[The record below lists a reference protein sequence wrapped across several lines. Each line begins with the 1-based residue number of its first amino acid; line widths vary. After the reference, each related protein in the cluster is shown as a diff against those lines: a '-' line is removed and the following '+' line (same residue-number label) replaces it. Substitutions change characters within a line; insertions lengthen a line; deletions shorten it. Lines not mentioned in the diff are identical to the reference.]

1 MAKNSPQDLKNRE
14 FFSENL
20 NRIMK
25 EKNIRQIDLHNALG
39 IPKSTLTG
47 YVKGRSMPTAGNL
60 QKLADFLHV
69 KKSDLDPRFLH
80 NNLDEIARHEL
91 SEFYKKLIEDGIN
104 DILTRFIMAELN
116 DIYFNPNK
124 QYPSNSFRDKEQF
137 LIHFSQNSVAVKEKW
152 LNVKEVNYYVLDRL
166 KRNISQA
173 FKETQVILNNNIN
186 NNNEY
191 IIHGLDPQKI
201 PDLSKKLTELEGEI
215 LERIQNLESSHSDAS
230 G

>member
-25 EKNIRQIDLHNALG
+25 EKNIRQVDLHNALG

-91 SEFYKKLIEDGIN
+91 SEFYNKLIEDGID
-104 DILTRFIMAELN
+104 DILTRFIMTELN

-215 LERIQNLESSHSDAS
+215 L
-230 G
+230 

>member
-80 NNLDEIARHEL
+80 NNLDEITRHEL
-91 SEFYKKLIEDGIN
+91 SEFYKKLIEDGID
-104 DILTRFIMAELN
+104 DILTRFIMTELN

-215 LERIQNLESSHSDAS
+215 LERIQNLELSHSDAS

>member
-25 EKNIRQIDLHNALG
+25 EKNIRQVDLHNALG

-91 SEFYKKLIEDGIN
+91 SEFYKKLIEDGID
-104 DILTRFIMAELN
+104 DILTRFIMTELN

-201 PDLSKKLTELEGEI
+201 PDLAKKLTELEGEI
-215 LERIQNLESSHSDAS
+215 LERIQNLELSHSDA
-230 G
+230 

>member
-25 EKNIRQIDLHNALG
+25 EKNIRQMDLHNALG

-91 SEFYKKLIEDGIN
+91 SEFYKKLMEDGID
-104 DILTRFIMAELN
+104 DILARFIMTELN

-124 QYPSNSFRDKEQF
+124 QYPSKSFRDKEQF

-166 KRNISQA
+166 KRNISQT

-191 IIHGLDPQKI
+191 IIHELDPQKI

-215 LERIQNLESSHSDAS
+215 LERIQNLELSHSDAL

>member
-25 EKNIRQIDLHNALG
+25 EKNIRQVDLHNALG

-91 SEFYKKLIEDGIN
+91 SEFYKKLIEDGID
-104 DILTRFIMAELN
+104 DILTRFIMTELN

-124 QYPSNSFRDKEQF
+124 QYPSNFFRDKEQF

-201 PDLSKKLTELEGEI
+201 RDLSKKLTELEGEI
-215 LERIQNLESSHSDAS
+215 LERIQNLELSHSDA
-230 G
+230 

>member
-25 EKNIRQIDLHNALG
+25 EKNIRQVDLHNALG

-91 SEFYKKLIEDGIN
+91 SEFYKKLIEDGID
-104 DILTRFIMAELN
+104 DILTRFIMTELN

-173 FKETQVILNNNIN
+173 FKETQVILSNNIN

-215 LERIQNLESSHSDAS
+215 LERIQNLELSHSDAL

>member
-215 LERIQNLESSHSDAS
+215 LERIQNLELSHSDAS

>member
-25 EKNIRQIDLHNALG
+25 EKNIRQVDLHNALG

-91 SEFYKKLIEDGIN
+91 SGFYKKLIEDGID
-104 DILTRFIMAELN
+104 DILTRFIMTELN

-215 LERIQNLESSHSDAS
+215 LERIQNLELSHSDA
-230 G
+230 

>member
-25 EKNIRQIDLHNALG
+25 EKNIRQVDLHNALG

-91 SEFYKKLIEDGIN
+91 SEFYKKLIEDGID
-104 DILTRFIMAELN
+104 DILTRFIMTELN

-186 NNNEY
+186 NNTEY

-215 LERIQNLESSHSDAS
+215 LERIQNLELSHSDA
-230 G
+230 

>member
-25 EKNIRQIDLHNALG
+25 EKNIRQVDLHNALG

-91 SEFYKKLIEDGIN
+91 SEFYKKLIEDGID
-104 DILTRFIMAELN
+104 DILTRFIMTELN

-191 IIHGLDPQKI
+191 IIHGLDPKKI

-215 LERIQNLESSHSDAS
+215 LERIQNLELSHSDA
-230 G
+230 

>member
-104 DILTRFIMAELN
+104 DILTRFIMTELN

-124 QYPSNSFRDKEQF
+124 QYPSNSFRGKEQF

-201 PDLSKKLTELEGEI
+201 PDLAKKLTELEGEI
-215 LERIQNLESSHSDAS
+215 LERIQNLELSHSDAS

>member
-91 SEFYKKLIEDGIN
+91 SEFYKKLIEDGID
-104 DILTRFIMAELN
+104 DILTRFIMTELN

-215 LERIQNLESSHSDAS
+215 LERIQNLELSHSDA
-230 G
+230 

>member
-25 EKNIRQIDLHNALG
+25 EKNIRQVDLHNALG

-104 DILTRFIMAELN
+104 DILTRFIMTELN

-201 PDLSKKLTELEGEI
+201 PDLAKKLTELEGEI
-215 LERIQNLESSHSDAS
+215 LERIQNLELSHSDAS

>member
-69 KKSDLDPRFLH
+69 KKSDLDPRFIH

-91 SEFYKKLIEDGIN
+91 SEFYKKLMEDGID
-104 DILTRFIMAELN
+104 DILTRFIMTELN

-166 KRNISQA
+166 KCNISQA

-215 LERIQNLESSHSDAS
+215 LERIQNLELSHSDA
-230 G
+230 

>member
-25 EKNIRQIDLHNALG
+25 EKNIRQVDLHNALG

-91 SEFYKKLIEDGIN
+91 SEFYKKLIEDGI
-104 DILTRFIMAELN
+104 DDVLTRFIMTELN

-215 LERIQNLESSHSDAS
+215 LERIQNLELSHSDA
-230 G
+230 

>member
-25 EKNIRQIDLHNALG
+25 EKNIRQVDLHNALG

-80 NNLDEIARHEL
+80 NNLNEIARHEL
-91 SEFYKKLIEDGIN
+91 SEFYKKLIEDGID
-104 DILTRFIMAELN
+104 DILTRFIMTELN

-215 LERIQNLESSHSDAS
+215 LERIQNLELSHSDA
-230 G
+230 

>member
-25 EKNIRQIDLHNALG
+25 EKNIRQVDLHNALG

-91 SEFYKKLIEDGIN
+91 SEFYKKLIEDGID
-104 DILTRFIMAELN
+104 DILTRFIMTELN

-124 QYPSNSFRDKEQF
+124 QYPSNFFRDKEQF

-173 FKETQVILNNNIN
+173 FKETQVILNNNI
-186 NNNEY
+186 
-191 IIHGLDPQKI
+191 IHGLDPQKI

-215 LERIQNLESSHSDAS
+215 LERIQNLELSHSDA
-230 G
+230 

>member
-20 NRIMK
+20 TRIMK
-25 EKNIRQIDLHNALG
+25 EKNIRQVDLHNALG

-91 SEFYKKLIEDGIN
+91 SEFYKKLIEDGID
-104 DILTRFIMAELN
+104 DILTRFIMTELN

-124 QYPSNSFRDKEQF
+124 QYPSNFFRDKEQF

-215 LERIQNLESSHSDAS
+215 LERIQNLELSHSDA
-230 G
+230 

>member
-1 MAKNSPQDLKNRE
+1 M
-14 FFSENL
+14 
-20 NRIMK
+20 
-25 EKNIRQIDLHNALG
+25 
-39 IPKSTLTG
+39 T
-47 YVKGRSMPTAGNL
+47 
-60 QKLADFLHV
+60 
-69 KKSDLDPRFLH
+69 
-80 NNLDEIARHEL
+80 
-91 SEFYKKLIEDGIN
+91 
-104 DILTRFIMAELN
+104 ELN

-215 LERIQNLESSHSDAS
+215 LERIQNLELSHSDA
-230 G
+230 

>member
-1 MAKNSPQDLKNRE
+1 LIGQLYPIL
-14 FFSENL
+14 
-20 NRIMK
+20 
-25 EKNIRQIDLHNALG
+25 KNIRQVDLHNALG

-104 DILTRFIMAELN
+104 DILTRFIMTELN

-201 PDLSKKLTELEGEI
+201 PDLAKKLTELEGEI
-215 LERIQNLESSHSDAS
+215 LERIQNLELSHSDAS

>member
-25 EKNIRQIDLHNALG
+25 EKNIRQVDLHNALG

-91 SEFYKKLIEDGIN
+91 SEFYKKLIEDGID
-104 DILTRFIMAELN
+104 DILTRFIMTELN

-215 LERIQNLESSHSDAS
+215 LERIQNLELSHSDA
-230 G
+230 

>member
-25 EKNIRQIDLHNALG
+25 EKNIRQVDLHNALG

-91 SEFYKKLIEDGIN
+91 SEFYKKLIEDGID
-104 DILTRFIMAELN
+104 DILTRFIMTELN

-191 IIHGLDPQKI
+191 IIHGLDPKKI

-215 LERIQNLESSHSDAS
+215 LERIQNLELSHSDAS

>member
-47 YVKGRSMPTAGNL
+47 YVKGTSLPIPGNV
-60 QKLADFLHV
+60 QKIADFLHV

-91 SEFYKKLIEDGIN
+91 SEFYKKLIEDGID
-104 DILTRFIMAELN
+104 DILTRFIMTELN

-137 LIHFSQNSVAVKEKW
+137 LIHFSQSSVAVKEKW

-215 LERIQNLESSHSDAS
+215 LERIQNLELSHSDAS

>member
-104 DILTRFIMAELN
+104 DILTRFIMTELN

-201 PDLSKKLTELEGEI
+201 PDLAKKLTELEGEI
-215 LERIQNLESSHSDAS
+215 LERIQNLELSHSDAS

>member
-25 EKNIRQIDLHNALG
+25 EKNIRQVDLHNALG

-47 YVKGRSMPTAGNL
+47 YVKGRSMPTAGKL

-91 SEFYKKLIEDGIN
+91 SEFYKKLIEDGID
-104 DILTRFIMAELN
+104 DILTRFIMTELN

-215 LERIQNLESSHSDAS
+215 LERIQNLELSHSDAL

>member
-25 EKNIRQIDLHNALG
+25 EKNIRQVDLHNALG

-91 SEFYKKLIEDGIN
+91 SEFYKKLIEDGID
-104 DILTRFIMAELN
+104 DILTRFIMTELN

-124 QYPSNSFRDKEQF
+124 QYPSNFFRDKEQF

-215 LERIQNLESSHSDAS
+215 LERIQNLELSHSDA
-230 G
+230 

>member
-25 EKNIRQIDLHNALG
+25 EKNIRQVDLHNALG

-91 SEFYKKLIEDGIN
+91 SEFYKKLIEDGID
-104 DILTRFIMAELN
+104 DILTRFIMTELN

-191 IIHGLDPQKI
+191 IIHGLEPQKI

-215 LERIQNLESSHSDAS
+215 LERIQNLELSHSDA
-230 G
+230 

>member
-25 EKNIRQIDLHNALG
+25 EKNIRQVDLHNALG

-91 SEFYKKLIEDGIN
+91 SEFYKKLIEDGID
-104 DILTRFIMAELN
+104 DILTRFIMTELN

-215 LERIQNLESSHSDAS
+215 LERIQNLELSHSDAL

>member
-25 EKNIRQIDLHNALG
+25 EKNIRQVDLHNALG

-91 SEFYKKLIEDGIN
+91 SEFYKKLIEDGID
-104 DILTRFIMAELN
+104 DILTRFIMTELN

-215 LERIQNLESSHSDAS
+215 LERIQNLELSHSDAS
-230 G
+230 D

>member
-25 EKNIRQIDLHNALG
+25 EKNIRQVDLHNALG

-91 SEFYKKLIEDGIN
+91 SEFYKKLIEDGID
-104 DILTRFIMAELN
+104 DILTRFIMTELN

-152 LNVKEVNYYVLDRL
+152 LNVKEVNYCVLDRL

-215 LERIQNLESSHSDAS
+215 LERIQNLELSHSDA
-230 G
+230 

>member
-25 EKNIRQIDLHNALG
+25 EKNIRQVDLHNALG

-91 SEFYKKLIEDGIN
+91 SEFYKKLIEDGID
-104 DILTRFIMAELN
+104 DILTRFIMTELN

-166 KRNISQA
+166 KRNFSQA

-215 LERIQNLESSHSDAS
+215 LERIQNLELSHSDA
-230 G
+230 

>member
-104 DILTRFIMAELN
+104 DILTRFIMTELN

-186 NNNEY
+186 NNNKY

-201 PDLSKKLTELEGEI
+201 PDLAKKLTELEGEI
-215 LERIQNLESSHSDAS
+215 LERIQNLELYHSDAS

>member
-91 SEFYKKLIEDGIN
+91 SEFYKKLIEDGID
-104 DILTRFIMAELN
+104 DILTRFIMTELN

-215 LERIQNLESSHSDAS
+215 LERIQNLELSHSDAS

>member
-25 EKNIRQIDLHNALG
+25 EKNIRQVDLHNALG

-91 SEFYKKLIEDGIN
+91 SEFYKKLIEDGID
-104 DILTRFIMAELN
+104 DILTRFIMTELN

-173 FKETQVILNNNIN
+173 FKETQVILNNNIS

-215 LERIQNLESSHSDAS
+215 LERIQNLELSHSDA
-230 G
+230 

>member
-25 EKNIRQIDLHNALG
+25 EKNIRQVDLHNALG

-91 SEFYKKLIEDGIN
+91 SEFYKKLIEDGID
-104 DILTRFIMAELN
+104 DILTRFIMTELN

-201 PDLSKKLTELEGEI
+201 PDLSKKLTELEGEM
-215 LERIQNLESSHSDAS
+215 LERIQNLELSHSDA
-230 G
+230 

>member
-69 KKSDLDPRFLH
+69 KKSDLDPRFIH

-91 SEFYKKLIEDGIN
+91 SEFYKKLMEDGID
-104 DILTRFIMAELN
+104 DILTRFIMTELN

-166 KRNISQA
+166 KCNISQA

-201 PDLSKKLTELEGEI
+201 PDLSKKLTELEDEI
-215 LERIQNLESSHSDAS
+215 LERIQNLELSHSDAL